1 MNSYSPLA
9 PLYTTSLLPCPSI
22 KSYVVNYSKFWKLLQ
37 GFRWNSVGGSIDDL
51 SIYFDLKKWP
61 PWKYWVW
68 NLDRAVELTIAP
80 SYHRFVVDRAIDGAM
95 AMERWCDGSIKH
107 CAIVIAR
114 SSYRHRVIA
123 SWSLHHRVIVITPS
137 HHRVIVIASSL
148 SRHRTIALEVDST
161 IAR

>member
-1 MNSYSPLA
+1 MNSSSPLA
-9 PLYTTSLLPCPSI
+9 PLYTTSLLPFPSI
-22 KSYVVNYSKFWKLLQ
+22 KSSVVYYSKVWKLLQ
-37 GFRWNSVGGSIDDL
+37 GFRWNSVGSIDDL

-80 SYHRFVVDRAIDGAM
+80 SYHRFVGDGAIDGAM
-95 AMERWCDGSIKH
+95 AMERYCDGSIKH

-123 SWSLHHRVIVITPS
+123 PWSPHHRVIVIAPS
-137 HHRVIVIASSL
+137 HHRVIVIAPSL
-148 SRHRTIALEVDST
+148 SRHRTIAIEVDIT
-161 IAR
+161 TAR